1 MAVTGR
7 MPNTMMKG
15 KRRSIGAALLTG
27 WLVVSGSAV
36 GAEDSELPRSVQDLR
51 YGVVL
56 YDFFQDNYF
65 QALTELMLGEQKQDM
80 PNHAEFAS
88 LLRGGISLSYGMDE
102 QARSIFNELLAQHP
116 QPAVRDRAWF
126 YLGKSFYQRGDYTG
140 AADLLARSGDAL
152 PTELAQE
159 REYLALNIELKKG
172 NTINVVTPDDAEM
185 SPWLPYLLYNLGVA
199 QASRNDTANAAAT
212 LARLAE
218 LPLRED
224 EHKALRDRAFTAAG
238 YNYLNAQD
246 PDQAVAVLS
255 RVRLNSPLADKA
267 LLGYGWAHAQRKD
280 FAGALRPWQTL
291 VQKSVL
297 LPAVQEGL
305 LAVPYAY
312 EQLNAP
318 AQALEEYARAEQL
331 LLREIER
338 VEAAQQTLQTVSLLA
353 LWVEEDEQHQW
364 LSRNAELPV
373 VPKLPYLEQL
383 LARND
388 IQEIIRDMRDLRQL
402 ETHLGE
408 WIDRLDALFTAQSLQ
423 HQRRR
428 QLLQDRPDQQLLR
441 QYEQLMA
448 RRDTVSG
455 LIDAAA
461 KSGDGAPMMDADQL
475 AASQRLE
482 RVRRNIDALRA
493 AGRNVDEEE
502 AKYARLRGALLWQ
515 VQDQFAIRRWELTKQ
530 TRALDAALAEGQRGQ
545 ARLTALVERAR
556 QPEQGERIHALLQRL
571 EKLLVG
577 IRGAQANGELT
588 LRRLA
593 VAEMQQQRERLQL
606 YLGKSRLAMAR
617 LYDKGATEADIRAP
631 KAEPNPSAD
640 SSDKPA
646 AEGEVT
652 P

>member
-1 MAVTGR
+1 

-27 WLVVSGSAV
+27 WLVVSGAAV

-51 YGVVL
+51 YGVAL

-80 PNHAEFAS
+80 PHHAEFAS

-116 QPAVRDRAWF
+116 KPAVRDRAWF
-126 YLGKSFYQRGDYTG
+126 YLGKSFYQRGDYSG
-140 AADLLARSGDAL
+140 AADLLARSGETL

-172 NTINVVTPDDAEM
+172 NSIDVAAPDDDAM
-185 SPWLPYLLYNLGVA
+185 SPWLPYLLYNLGVS
-199 QASRNDTANAAAT
+199 QASRNDTVSAAAT

-218 LPLRED
+218 LPLSED
-224 EHKALRDRAFTAAG
+224 EHKALRDRAFAAAG
-238 YNYLNAQD
+238 YNYLNAKD
-246 PDQAVAVLS
+246 SDQAVAVLS

-267 LLGYGWAHAQRKD
+267 LLGYGWAHAQRND

-338 VEAAQQTLQTVSLLA
+338 VEAAQQTLQTVSLLG
-353 LWVEEDEQHQW
+353 LWVEEDAQHQW

-408 WIDRLDALFTAQSLQ
+408 WVDRLDALFTAQSLQ

-448 RRDTVSG
+448 RRDTMSS
-455 LIDAAA
+455 LIDTAA
-461 KSGDGAPMMDADQL
+461 KSGNGAPMMDAAQL

-482 RVRRNIDALRA
+482 RVRRNIDALRT

-515 VQDQFAIRRWELTKQ
+515 VQDQFAIRRWELVKQ
-530 TRALDAALAEGQRGQ
+530 TRALDTALADGQRGQ
-545 ARLTALVERAR
+545 ARLNALVERAR
-556 QPEQGERIHALLQRL
+556 QPEQGERIHALLQRV

-577 IRGAQANGELT
+577 IRSAQANGELT

-617 LYDKGATEADIRAP
+617 LYDKGATEADSRPAP
-631 KAEPNPSAD
+631 KTSPQPSD
-640 SSDKPA
+640 ESA
-646 AEGEVT
+646 AEQEVA